1 MGRNTQGL
9 GLLNDIPYYPQ
20 SIFYQNHSVITEYMQ
35 NDKEVIRLLYHP
47 KMVSGLDEE
56 AVDLV
61 ARTIFDYKP
70 YQAVFFR
77 LINREKELLFA
88 NMFRFIYKTKPAIE
102 TKKICKIKS
111 SNAITQRVNDYNTK
125 IRP

>member
-1 MGRNTQGL
+1 MHLNEKHEIIQGEVFVDLYRTSLAEQQHLLWEEITQGL

-61 ARTIFDYKP
+61 ARTIFG
-70 YQAVFFR
+70 
-77 LINREKELLFA
+77 L
-88 NMFRFIYKTKPAIE
+88 
-102 TKKICKIKS
+102 
-111 SNAITQRVNDYNTK
+111 
-125 IRP
+125 